1 MAAKTISHCQGKGS
15 LSHNNRKFQAKNV
28 DSSRTADNVTFVEI
42 PIKQA
47 YDDCFGAAI
56 ERYNT
61 KQKRSDRKIKDG
73 YFQYAFGKKPCDT
86 VAVASDKRKSF
97 YEDVVQ
103 IGTKDDTGVGSA
115 DAQTVKECLTEYM
128 SGFAER
134 SPNFFVFNAVLH
146 MDEATPH
153 LHIDYIPIA
162 HCKRGL
168 DTQNGMAM
176 ALKEM
181 GFGEGKDAISRWRER
196 ERKILVEICKRHG
209 IEISAPEK
217 SRGSFDVDEYK
228 RYKDNISELKQQE
241 KDALQRAAEAEKK
254 AKSAEVKLA
263 ETNAQYEA
271 ATRGLERVLNEK
283 ARAAEIKSPH
293 LFSKTVKY
301 DAEMLDS
308 TRAIGYKAAANLLD
322 ANKKEQANAVREQQ
336 LNAREQR
343 LNEMAADIV
352 PLHEQAENFAI
363 TAQEERDQARE
374 LRENQESYIR
384 GTARKMAQK
393 MTEQRINEIFGDIS
407 DERGKRLEAFCEQLK
422 FSDGTNALQA
432 FEKQEKALLARS
444 RGRGR

>member
-1 MAAKTISHCQGKGS
+1 M
-15 LSHNNRKFQAKNV
+15 
-28 DSSRTADNVTFVEI
+28 
-42 PIKQA
+42 
-47 YDDCFGAAI
+47 
-56 ERYNT
+56 
-61 KQKRSDRKIKDG
+61 
-73 YFQYAFGKKPCDT
+73 
-86 VAVASDKRKSF
+86 
-97 YEDVVQ
+97 
-103 IGTKDDTGVGSA
+103 
-115 DAQTVKECLTEYM
+115 
-128 SGFAER
+128 
-134 SPNFFVFNAVLH
+134 
-146 MDEATPH
+146 
-153 LHIDYIPIA
+153 HIDYIPIA

-196 ERKILVEICKRHG
+196 ERKILAEICKQHE

-217 SRGSFDVDEYK
+217 ARGSFAVDEYK

-241 KDALQRAAEAEKK
+241 KDALQRATEAEKK

-283 ARAAEIKSPH
+283 ARATEIKSPH

-407 DERGKRLEAFCEQLK
+407 DERGKRLEEFCEQLK